1 MVNEKVSAQPNK
13 NRFLLDIVGMFAI
26 GGVGCGKKKSSL
38 NPEET
43 EFFEKGILNV
53 FRTWEF

>member
-13 NRFLLDIVGMFAI
+13 NRFLLDMVGRFAI
-26 GGVGCGKKKSSL
+26 GDVGCGK